1 MQPSY
6 VIYKLRIFNLQ
17 TNKIFLNFYL
27 INYKTVK
34 LILIII
40 NVMFR

>member
-17 TNKIFLNFYL
+17 TNKIFLIFYL